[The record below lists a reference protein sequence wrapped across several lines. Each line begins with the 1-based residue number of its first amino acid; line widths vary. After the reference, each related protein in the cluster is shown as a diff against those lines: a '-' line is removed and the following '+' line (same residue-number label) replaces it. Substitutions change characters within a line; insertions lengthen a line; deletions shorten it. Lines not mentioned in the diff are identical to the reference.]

1 MQKFIRITTKVLL
14 MVILTVS
21 MIAITETTTMTTAN
35 ATVKSPS
42 VKDKKITLY
51 IGYHSY
57 RIRINRLDNKAKITY
72 KTNDSEIVTVNSYGI
87 ITPVSEGNTQIDIRI
102 KQNNRNYDFT
112 TQVSVENP
120 NISVTQST
128 NYMNVGDI
136 FEFKARGNGIEDQIK
151 WSVSNSENAVI
162 SNNGRL
168 TALKSG
174 MVTIYAQ
181 AEGQKSEINVS
192 IGSNRL
198 GTFMKDISI
207 NQKYTIWVTITDP
220 QEGEVIKAKTEN
232 SKIIRCSVGSRSGNR
247 IPVTITPENL
257 GNDKILIKSTKT
269 EDMLS
274 INVNV
279 TKKTKKKVLSA
290 KEIYAK
296 CAPATVEVSAT
307 NSLYGNTL
315 GSGFFIGKNR
325 IVTNYYVIEGADKIQ
340 VITNKNKKYNV
351 KRIVGY
357 DEKLDIAI
365 LEIDEE
371 NASLVIGQSDIV
383 TGENVYALG
392 SPLGL
397 TGTMTSGIISSASK
411 AFEDEEFIQITA
423 AISEES
429 SGGPLIDKYGEVIG
443 INTMY
448 IEDGQNLNFAINIK
462 ELQKINTNRPV
473 TIEKYAEAFNKQI
486 EEEYQ
491 KRKITEDP
499 KVSQDPDTCQ
509 NVPAISEV
517 DGTISKTENG
527 DCYRFHLDSD
537 SNFIGKLDL
546 ETAEDLSNTY
556 FDLFSMDGTWLC
568 GCHEEKDKL
577 YQFIELSLTAGDYFV
592 VVSVKE
598 DYTGKD
604 MPYKMLLSY

>member
-1 MQKFIRITTKVLL
+1 MQKFFRITTKVLFV
-14 MVILTVS
+14 VILAVS
-21 MIAITETTTMTTAN
+21 MMAITETTTLTTAN
-35 ATVKSPS
+35 AAVKSPS

-51 IGYHSY
+51 LGYHSY
-57 RIRINRLDNKAKITY
+57 RIQINGLCSNAKITY
-72 KTNDSEIVTVNSYGI
+72 ETNNSEIVTVNSYGI

-102 KQNNRNYDFT
+102 KQNNKDYNFKT
-112 TQVSVENP
+112 EVFVENP
-120 NISVTQST
+120 NISITQST
-128 NYMNVGDI
+128 NYMNIGDI
-136 FEFKARGNGIEDQIK
+136 FEFKAKGNGIEDQIK
-151 WSVSNSENAVI
+151 WSVSNSEYAVI

-174 MVTIYAQ
+174 IVTIYAQ
-181 AEGQKSEINVS
+181 AEGQKAEINVI

-207 NQKYTIWVTITDP
+207 SQKYTIWVTITDP
-220 QEGEVIKAKTEN
+220 QQGEGIKAKTKN
-232 SKIIRCSVGSRSGNR
+232 SKILRCSVGSRNGNR

-279 TKKTKKKVLSA
+279 KKKAKRKVLSA
-290 KEIYAK
+290 KEIYKK
-296 CAPATVEVSAT
+296 CGSAAVEVSA
-307 NSLYGNTL
+307 SSILYGNTS

-325 IVTNYYVIEGADKIQ
+325 IVTNYDVIEGADKIQ
-340 VITNKNKKYNV
+340 IITNKNKKYDI

-357 DEKLDIAI
+357 DENLDIAI

-371 NASLVIGQSDIV
+371 NASLVISQSDIV
-383 TGENVYALG
+383 TGEKVYALG

-397 TGTMTSGIISSASK
+397 TGTMTSGIISNVSK
-411 AFEDEEFIQITA
+411 IVENEDYIQTTA

-429 SGGPLIDKYGEVIG
+429 SGGPLINKYGEVIG

-448 IEDGQNLNFAINIK
+448 LEDGQNLNFAINIR
-462 ELQKINTNRPV
+462 ELQKINTNRPI
-473 TIEKYAEAFNKQI
+473 TIEKYAEAFNKQVND
-486 EEEYQ
+486 EYQ
-491 KRKITEDP
+491 KRKIAEDP
-499 KVSQDPDTCQ
+499 KVSQDPDACQ

-517 DGTISKTENG
+517 DGTICKTENG

-537 SNFIGKLDL
+537 SYFIGILNL

-556 FDLFSMDGTWLC
+556 FDLFSMDGTWIC
-568 GCHEEKDKL
+568 GCYEEKDKL
-577 YQFIELSLTAGDYFV
+577 YQDIEKSLTAGDYFV

-604 MPYKMLLSY
+604 MPYKMILSY